1 MLHRPMMRTLF
12 AGVACLGLA
21 EATRADILD
30 ETGYLPTSYVVPSAS
45 STSYLPTAYFPTSY
59 QPTSYLPT
67 SYVPTSYLPT
77 SYLPTSTVLATES
90 YAYPTS
96 TTIVR
101 RSFFRPR
108 RFIERTFRYGLPSA
122 SYVSPTSYLA
132 SSYLTPTS
140 YYVPTTY
147 YAGSSLLPT
156 SYLSSYAV
164 APTSYVIDRG
174 VVTTSLSSSDPC
186 ETTSA
191 PVQARSTVIRP
202 SNPSNG
208 EPGNAIV
215 SVPSNVSNANERR
228 PQGTVSS
235 VPGNEEPAP
244 LNVNTAP
251 AKEVPPPAMV
261 PTAKPDPTPPAQ
273 QPLPEL
279 NPNDIKIPEAGRSGA
294 VNPQPSETSFR
305 SSRRPTYDGRNI
317 LRGRVVSAESRRP
330 EEGVSV
336 IIANLTK
343 NYADRNAMTDA
354 DGEFKVSLP
363 DGDWT
368 VKVQMPSGSI
378 FAVGRDFVTAS
389 NGRVTDASGRNVAE
403 FLITR

>member
-1 MLHRPMMRTLF
+1 MLHRPITRALF
-12 AGVACLGLA
+12 AGIACLGLA
-21 EATRADILD
+21 DSTRADILV
-30 ETGYLPTSYVVPSAS
+30 ETGYLPTSYVVPTTYSSA
-45 STSYLPTAYFPTSY
+45 YIPTTYF
-59 QPTSYLPT
+59 
-67 SYVPTSYLPT
+67 PTSYLPT

-90 YAYPTS
+90 IAYPTS

-101 RSFFRPR
+101 RSIFRPR
-108 RFIERTFRYGLPSA
+108 RYVERTFTYGLPSA

-140 YYVPTTY
+140 YYVPTSY
-147 YAGSSLLPT
+147 YAGSSLVPT

-191 PVQARSTVIRP
+191 PVQTRSTAIRP
-202 SNPSNG
+202 TNSSNG
-208 EPGNAIV
+208 DSGNAIV
-215 SVPSNVSNANERR
+215 SVPSNASNANERR
-228 PQGTVSS
+228 PQGSVSS
-235 VPGNEEPAP
+235 VPGGEEPAA

-251 AKEVPPPAMV
+251 AKEIPPPALV
-261 PTAKPDPTPPAQ
+261 PTTKPELSPPG
-273 QPLPEL
+273 QPLQEP
-279 NPNDIKIPEAGRSGA
+279 NPNDLKLPEPGRSGG

-305 SSRRPTYDGRNI
+305 SARRPTYDGRNI
-317 LRGRVVSAESRRP
+317 LHGRVVSAESKRP

-336 IIANLTK
+336 IISNATK

-368 VKVQMPSGSI
+368 VKVRMPSGSV
-378 FAVGRDFVTAS
+378 FAVGRDYVTAS